1 MGAPKNNQFWKARS
15 KHGRDKVFSSPDV
28 LWEASCEY
36 FQWCDDNK
44 WDGEKVRP
52 YTIEGLCIFLGI
64 NSRTFRNYQSKDEYK
79 DFLPILSTI
88 EDIIRTQKFEGAAVG
103 AFNSNII
110 ARDLGLK
117 DETSIEHK
125 GGISFADGLKKIGET
140 VKANPELEK
149 KLEDE
154 LKD

>member
-15 KHGRDKVFSSPDV
+15 KHGRDKVFSTPCI
-28 LWEASCEY
+28 LWEAGCEY

-79 DFLPILSTI
+79 DFIPILSTI

-125 GGISFADGLKKIGET
+125 GGISYSDGLDKVRDSIGTSKGLREQL
-140 VKANPELEK
+140 K
-149 KLEDE
+149 DE